1 MIICSIPSYSIP
13 YISYDYSYNINMR
26 YRALLFLILLYQNL
40 KVFFPWSLTY
50 MNSITVF
57 SYLISE
63 RRQIRKA
70 FLSSN
75 NRMKLSLNNVPKP
88 SLLAAVLRITN
99 QLIYKDRLK
108 DCCIVHILPAKWQL
122 KFCLFC
128 PFQGPVF
135 KDDYT
140 LIYFGGGTR
149 FIFIIIAENI
159 WPKMD
164 TAALHFVSKVLVSE
178 GVG

>member
-1 MIICSIPSYSIP
+1 
-13 YISYDYSYNINMR
+13 MR

-140 LIYFGGGTR
+140 LIYFGGDSFYIHNYSWEYMAKDGHGCSPFCKQSTGLR
-149 FIFIIIAENI
+149 GSGVEYPVCCIARLTTKLE
-159 WPKMD
+159 K
-164 TAALHFVSKVLVSE
+164 K
-178 GVG
+178 